1 MAICIGRR
9 QFISVLGG
17 AATTWPLAAS
27 AQQSAMPV
35 IGYLSSRSPDSEAPW
50 RVPFLKSLEATG
62 FVPGQNVA
70 IDYRYSEGGE
80 GQLPLL
86 AADFLRRKVTI
97 LVATSRPAAMAAKA
111 ATAKIPIVFTSG
123 EDPVAIG
130 LVVSLNHPGGNAT
143 GVSLFTTELG
153 PKRLGLLR
161 ELLPKP
167 SLIAFV
173 VDPNNAST
181 PLQINEMQEAATAVG
196 QSLLVLNAATDSE
209 IDSAFVAMARQ
220 KVSAVLYGASTSFQ
234 VVKDRLIALAAR
246 QSIPALY
253 EWREFVGAGGLMSYS
268 TNVAESGLQIG
279 TYTGQILKGIKPEDL
294 PVVQSSRFELVIN
307 LKTAKTLDLTIPPT
321 LLARADEVI
330 E

>member
-1 MAICIGRR
+1 MKRR
-9 QFISVLGG
+9 EFITRLGS
-17 AATTWPLAAS
+17 AAATWPLAAH
-27 AQQSAMPV
+27 AQQLVMPV
-35 IGYLSSRSPDSEAPW
+35 IGYLSSRSPDAEAPW
-50 RVPFLKSLEATG
+50 RVPFLKGLEATG
-62 FVPGQNVA
+62 FVPDQNVV
-70 IDYRYSEGGE
+70 IDYRYSEGLE
-80 GQLPLL
+80 SQLPLL
-86 AADFLRRKVTI
+86 AADFLRRQVTI

-111 ATAKIPIVFTSG
+111 ATVKIPIVFTSG

-130 LVVSLNHPGGNAT
+130 LVASLSHPGGNAT
-143 GVSLFTTELG
+143 GVGLFTTELG

-181 PLQINEMQEAATAVG
+181 PLQINEMQEAAKAVG
-196 QSLLVLNAATDSE
+196 QSLLVLNAATESE

-253 EWREFVGAGGLMSYS
+253 EWREFVRAGGLMSYS
-268 TNVAESGLQIG
+268 TNVTESGLQIG
-279 TYTGQILKGIKPEDL
+279 AYTGQILKGARPEDL

>member
-1 MAICIGRR
+1 MKRR
-9 QFISVLGG
+9 EFITFIGG
-17 AATTWPLAAS
+17 AAAAWPLAAR
-27 AQQSAMPV
+27 AQPPALPV
-35 IGYLSSRSPDSEAPW
+35 IGYLSSRSPDAEAPW
-50 RVPFLKSLEATG
+50 RVPFLKGLEAAG
-62 FVPGQNVA
+62 FVPNQNVA

-80 GQLPLL
+80 SQLPLL

-97 LVATSRPAAMAAKA
+97 LVATSRPAAIAAKA
-111 ATAKIPIVFTSG
+111 ATAIIPIVFTSG

-130 LVVSLNHPGGNAT
+130 LVASLNHPGGNAT

-167 SLIAFV
+167 GLIAFV
-173 VDPNNAST
+173 VDPNNGST
-181 PLQINEMQEAATAVG
+181 PVQIVEMQAAAKAVG
-196 QSLLVLNAATDSE
+196 QPLLVLNAGTESE
-209 IDSAFVAMARQ
+209 IDAAFTAMTRQ
-220 KVSAVLYGASTSFQ
+220 KANALLYGASTSFQ
-234 VVKDRLIALAAR
+234 VIKDRLIALAAR

-253 EWREFVGAGGLMSYS
+253 EWREFVAVGGLMSYS
-268 TNVAESGLQIG
+268 TNVTESGQQIG
-279 TYTGQILKGIKPEDL
+279 TYAGQILKGVKPGDL

-307 LKTAKTLDLTIPPT
+307 LKTANALGLTIPAT